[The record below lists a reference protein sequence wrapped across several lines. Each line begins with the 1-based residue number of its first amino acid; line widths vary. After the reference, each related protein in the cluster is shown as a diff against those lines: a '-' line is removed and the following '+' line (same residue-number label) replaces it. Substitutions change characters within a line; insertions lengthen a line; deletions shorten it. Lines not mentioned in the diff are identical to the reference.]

1 MPLLD
6 IKKLTM
12 RFGGLTAV
20 SEVDLDV
27 PAGSICSV
35 IGPNG
40 AGKTTVFNAVTG
52 VYVPTEGTIGFEG
65 RQLRRP
71 FGWRVVLLCG
81 LVGIVTSIAA
91 LVASVDV
98 NGLWRAVIRRN
109 RPDQKAPFSYAE
121 AAHDLWGYLAG
132 HLAVEYR
139 NVDKRWVVVPWNA
152 SRPVFG
158 VADHDHV
165 RWVAD
170 ILDSVIAGD
179 RPLDGVLRI
188 GDDGAAAQGYGSVTN
203 RFNADAVAELRSARA
218 AQIRSEWLAFVAGLI
233 VATTGTYV
241 VWNRSRQT
249 PDVIAGSGIARTFQ
263 NIRLFT
269 SMTVLENVQVGIDRG
284 AGRQVRNALIVAALA
299 LGGALLAVPAPPH
312 LWPPT
317 AELALLILLAGI
329 AIALIVWIPLR
340 KRHDEL
346 ESCRRAFEGLGF
358 VGLQPKAGALAGSLA
373 YGDQRRLEIAR
384 ALALRPRLLLLDEP
398 AAGMNP
404 TESADLMRL
413 IRRIR
418 DSGVTVR
425 LIEHH
430 MKVVMGISDHL
441 AVLDHGV
448 KIAEGTPAEI
458 RANPKVI
465 EAYLG
470 KEADG

>member
-1 MPLLD
+1 MALLD
-6 IKKLTM
+6 IKKLAM

-20 SEVDLDV
+20 SDLDLDV
-27 PAGSICSV
+27 PLGSIYSI

-40 AGKTTVFNAVTG
+40 AGKTTVFNAATG
-52 VYVPTEGTIGFEG
+52 VYVPTEGTIEFEG

-71 FGWRVVLLCG
+71 FGPKVVLLCI
-81 LVGIVTSIAA
+81 VIGIVTSIVA
-91 LVASVDV
+91 LIASADV
-98 NGLWRAVIRRN
+98 NGLWRAVIKRN
-109 RPDQKAPFSYAE
+109 RPDQKTPFSYSD
-121 AAHDLWGYLAG
+121 AAHDFWGYLAG
-132 HLAVEYR
+132 HLAVEYH
-139 NVDKRWVVVPWNA
+139 NVEKKWAVVPWNA

-158 VADHDHV
+158 TAETKAAA
-165 RWVAD
+165 RELAEL
-170 ILDSVIAGD
+170 LDSAIAGERPIESLPTAGPGWQLNSSKVNDATLAEIRRARASQILWECLAAIAGFVIAT
-179 RPLDGVLRI
+179 
-188 GDDGAAAQGYGSVTN
+188 A
-203 RFNADAVAELRSARA
+203 
-218 AQIRSEWLAFVAGLI
+218 
-233 VATTGTYV
+233 GTYV
-241 VWNRSRQT
+241 VWNRARKT
-249 PDVIAGSGIARTFQ
+249 PDVIACGGIARTFQ

-269 SMTVLENVQVGIDRG
+269 STTVLENVQVGIDRG
-284 AGRQVRNALIVAALA
+284 AQHDVRKVLILAAA
-299 LGGALLAVPAPPH
+299 AIFVGGALLGFVLPA
-312 LWPPT
+312 LWNDIP
-317 AELALLILLAGI
+317 AALHVGLLI
-329 AIALIVWIPLR
+329 ALVCGVVGLVGWAQLR
-340 KRHDEL
+340 KRRDEL
-346 ESCRRAFEGLGF
+346 NSCQRAYEGLGF

-418 DSGVTVR
+418 DSGVTVL

-430 MKVVMGISDHL
+430 MKVVMGISDRL

>member
-1 MPLLD
+1 MSLLD

-109 RPDQKAPFSYAE
+109 RPDQKTPFPYSE
-121 AAHDLWGYLAG
+121 AAHDFCGYLAG

-139 NVDKRWVVVPWNA
+139 NVDKKWVVVPWNA
-152 SRPVFG
+152 SRPLFG
-158 VADHDHV
+158 VADNKSAA
-165 RWVAD
+165 RELAAS
-170 ILDSVIAGD
+170 LDSAIAD
-179 RPLDGVLRI
+179 DKPLSSLPSAGPGWQLNS
-188 GDDGAAAQGYGSVTN
+188 GKVT
-203 RFNADAVAELRSARA
+203 DATLAEIRQARA
-218 AQIRSEWLAFVAGLI
+218 EQIRWEWLAFIAGLV

-241 VWNRSRQT
+241 VWNRARRT
-249 PDVIAGSGIARTFQ
+249 PDVIATGGIARTFQ

-284 AGRQVRNALIVAALA
+284 AAHEVRTILILAAVVLA
-299 LGGALLAVPAPPH
+299 LGGILLGIVVPVLWPEIPEALHTVLAVV
-312 LWPPT
+312 
-317 AELALLILLAGI
+317 LACVLVGLVGWAQ
-329 AIALIVWIPLR
+329 LR
-340 KRHDEL
+340 KRRDER
-346 ESCRRAFEGLGF
+346 ESCRRAFDGLGF

-418 DSGVTVR
+418 DNGVTVL